1 MHVMTPQL
9 LFEIAAIP
17 GIPRELTDSAMS
29 KKMDFGPCEEV
40 QAAKAT
46 VWKILRTL
54 EFRY

>member
-1 MHVMTPQL
+1 MTPQL

>member
-9 LFEIAAIP
+9 LFEIAA
-17 GIPRELTDSAMS
+17 IPRELTDSAMS

>member
-1 MHVMTPQL
+1 MDACDDSTLL
-9 LFEIAAIP
+9 LFEIAAIS
-17 GIPRELTDSAMS
+17 RELTDPASQ
-29 KKMDFGPCEEV
+29 KNGFGPCEEV